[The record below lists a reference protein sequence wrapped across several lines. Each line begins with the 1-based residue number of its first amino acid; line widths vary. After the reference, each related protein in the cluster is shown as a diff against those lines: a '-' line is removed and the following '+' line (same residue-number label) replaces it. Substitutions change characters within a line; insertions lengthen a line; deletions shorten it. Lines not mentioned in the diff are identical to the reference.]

1 MDRWNFPDGG
11 GGGGSLEN
19 LTRIFYKFAVQNR
32 FDPRAAPW
40 GGAHTTRM
48 ELRGQLNNKK
58 KNKKQKKLHVK
69 NTQRRLV
76 LFL

>member
-1 MDRWNFPDGG
+1 MDRWNFPG

-32 FDPRAAPW
+32 FDPHAAPP
-40 GGAHTTRM
+40 GDAHTTRM
-48 ELRGQLNNKK
+48 ELRGQLN
-58 KNKKQKKLHVK
+58 NKKQKKLHVK